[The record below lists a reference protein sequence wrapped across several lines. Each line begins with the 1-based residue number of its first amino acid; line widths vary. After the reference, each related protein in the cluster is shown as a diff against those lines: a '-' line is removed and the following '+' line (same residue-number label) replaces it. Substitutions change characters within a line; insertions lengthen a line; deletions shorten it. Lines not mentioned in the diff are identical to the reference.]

1 MYNNL
6 HRWPIIVVLTVFGF
20 TALVSFLLSFSPDL
34 VRCWLSWLSISFRVF
49 CESDFIYKCHDSL
62 TYLVAA
68 VRDTEADDPAGEV
81 YRHPAD
87 RLRFGNVPPRTSQFR
102 RVDASLPRAW
112 SHPRYGTTSFHFTGW
127 SKKADIRHTRR
138 MSAFLDH
145 PVLLSVL
152 QFAFCQII
160 TTAARYRRH
169 VHSSV

>member
-87 RLRFGNVPPRTSQFR
+87 RLRFGNVPPRASQFR
-102 RVDASLPRAW
+102 RVDASLPRSW
-112 SHPRYGTTSFHFTGW
+112 GHPRYATTSSF
-127 SKKADIRHTRR
+127 I
-138 MSAFLDH
+138 L
-145 PVLLSVL
+145 LLSVMQL
-152 QFAFCQII
+152 AFCQII
-160 TTAARYRRH
+160 TIAARYRRL
-169 VHSSV
+169 VHSSVYTWLL